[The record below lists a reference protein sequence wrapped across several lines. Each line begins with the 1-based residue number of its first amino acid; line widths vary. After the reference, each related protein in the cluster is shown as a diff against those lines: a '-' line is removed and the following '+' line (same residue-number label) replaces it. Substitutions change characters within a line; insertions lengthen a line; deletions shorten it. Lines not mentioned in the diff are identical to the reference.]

1 MNVILIYI
9 IKIKDDNICGFCKN
23 LKESYPYKI
32 INKKFCIKDK
42 PKNTYFLNEKN
53 KILNFCHY
61 SC

>member
-9 IKIKDDNICGFCKN
+9 IKIKDDNICGLCKDLN
-23 LKESYPYKI
+23 ESYPYKI
-32 INKKFCIKDK
+32 INKKFC
-42 PKNTYFLNEKN
+42 KNIYFLNEKN